1 MEKGAFSCRQ
11 LIVGISQMEVYCQ
24 GGSNMYLKNFN
35 DIVEKLKKDPITKKV
50 AIVCAEDMES
60 IEAALKGYQDG
71 ILEPLLIGN
80 RDTMVRLLVE
90 AGEEKDAF
98 AIYEADTAPGAAAL
112 GVKLVNEGKADFLM
126 KGKLETGQ
134 LLKAVVDKET
144 GLGIGGIMS
153 HIALKMVPTYHKLLV
168 STDGGMILYPTLE
181 QKKAIIENAV
191 GALNKLGYERPKVGV
206 LAAIEK
212 VNPKMPETV
221 DAAAL
226 KEMNQRGEI
235 KNCIVEGP
243 ISFDLAICKERSV
256 AKGYVSEVAGDVD
269 ILVAPNITAGNIL
282 GKCLIEMAG
291 AKMAGLILGAK
302 APIVVTSRGSSR
314 EEKYFSLALAAA
326 TSGN

>member
-1 MEKGAFSCRQ
+1 MC
-11 LIVGISQMEVYCQ
+11 
-24 GGSNMYLKNFN
+24 LKNFD
-35 DIVEKLKKDPITKKV
+35 DIIKRLKKDPIMKKV
-50 AIVCAEDMES
+50 AIVCAEDLES
-60 IEAALKGYQDG
+60 IGAALKGYRDG
-71 ILEPLLIGN
+71 ILEPLLIGDRN
-80 RDTMVRLLVE
+80 TVEQLLLE
-90 AGEEKDAF
+90 AGVGKKAF
-98 AIYEADTAPGAAAL
+98 VIHEAGTAPEAAAL
-112 GVKLVNEGKADFLM
+112 GVKLVREGKADFLM

-134 LLKAVVDKET
+134 LLKAVVDKES
-144 GLGIGGIMS
+144 GLGVGGVMS
-153 HIALKMVPTYHKLLV
+153 HIALKMVPAYHKLLA
-168 STDGGMILYPTLE
+168 STDGGMIPYPTLK

-191 GALNKLGYERPKVGV
+191 GALHKLGYKRPKVGV

-226 KEMNQRGEI
+226 KEMNRRGEI

-243 ISFDLAICKERSV
+243 ISFDLAVCKERSV

-269 ILVAPNITAGNIL
+269 VLVAPNITAGNIL

-302 APIVVTSRGSSR
+302 APLVVTSRGSSR

-326 TSGN
+326 TLVG

>member
-1 MEKGAFSCRQ
+1 
-11 LIVGISQMEVYCQ
+11 
-24 GGSNMYLKNFN
+24 MYLKNFD
-35 DIVEKLKKDPITKKV
+35 DIIRRLKEDPSTKRV

-60 IEAALKGYQDG
+60 MEAALKGHQDG

-80 RDTMVRLLVE
+80 RATIEGLLLE
-90 AGEEKDAF
+90 AGKERDAF
-98 AIYEADTAPGAAAL
+98 VIHGADTPQEAAAL
-112 GVKLVNEGKADFLM
+112 GVRLVNEGRADFLM

-144 GLGIGGIMS
+144 GLGVGGVMS
-153 HIALKMVPTYHKLLV
+153 HIALKVVPSYHKILA

-191 GALNKLGYERPKVGV
+191 GALRKLGYKKPKVGV

-212 VNPKMPETV
+212 VNAKMPETV

-235 KNCIVEGP
+235 KNCLVEGP
-243 ISFDLAICKERSV
+243 ISFDLAVRKERSI

-314 EEKYFSLALAAA
+314 EEKYLSLALAAA
-326 TSGN
+326 TAGE